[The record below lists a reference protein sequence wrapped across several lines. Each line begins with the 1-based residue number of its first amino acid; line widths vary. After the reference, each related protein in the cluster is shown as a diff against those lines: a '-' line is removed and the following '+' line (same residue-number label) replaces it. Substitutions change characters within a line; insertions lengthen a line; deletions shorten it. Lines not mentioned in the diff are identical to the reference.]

1 MIRLPKAETA
11 EDVAQVVS
19 VMEKYEKQYG
29 ADKILLFVAIESAL
43 GVLNAREIAQASDRV
58 VGIALGGMD
67 YLVDLKG
74 AKLPNREEL
83 LYARQHLIHV
93 ARSLKIDA
101 FDVVYGNTGDEEGFK
116 KEFIFAKGLG
126 FSGKTVVHPNQI
138 RYINDVLRPTEA
150 QLEFAVEMVKA
161 FNESVKKGVGVFLF
175 RGNMVDKPVVEK
187 QMEVVDL
194 AIEFGMIKGDEING

>member
-11 EDVAQVVS
+11 EDVKQVVE
-19 VMEKYEKQYG
+19 VMEKYEKQFG

-93 ARSLKIDA
+93 ARSLKIDV
-101 FDVVYGNTGDEEGFK
+101 FDVVYGNTSDEEGFK

-126 FSGKTVVHPNQI
+126 FSGKTVIHPNQI
-138 RYINDVLRPTEA
+138 RYINDVLRPTTA
-150 QLEFAVEMVKA
+150 QLEYAVEMVKA